1 MVEQLKEKLR
11 RYRRAGTV
19 TQMQIAR
26 NERRFAAAGSEH
38 PLAPHAVGEVCGQ
51 ISDLLGPGPAP
62 DVVFVFCSGDQVA
75 SAEATLRAVDALL
88 SPRICV
94 GAASTGTL
102 AGAREVEG
110 RSSLSVWAA
119 RLGEAVEPVSF
130 DLTSTD
136 AGVVVAGTSELV
148 DATGHLV
155 VVGDPQGLPIT
166 GLLTSLAQRAPEL
179 KVLGGLAPPVGS
191 RALPLLLEGTAVRTG
206 GMVGVR
212 LAESV
217 PMTTLVAQG
226 CRPVG
231 DPMAVTGTD
240 GTMLTGLAGRKPMD
254 RIREL
259 AQRMDPD
266 DRELASGG
274 LHLGVVVDEHR
285 LEFGHGDFVIRS
297 VMGADVGSG
306 ALAMGEPLPLGT
318 TVQFQVSDPTVAEA
332 DLAGLAEL
340 AGRADAALVFACS
353 RRGVGFFG
361 EPHHDASQLADTTGA
376 SAIAGMFCA
385 GEIGPIG
392 GVTRVHSLSAAVALF
407 RDG

>member
-1 MVEQLKEKLR
+1 VVEQLKEKLR

-297 VMGADVGSG
+297 VKVR
-306 ALAMGEPLPLGT
+306 
-318 TVQFQVSDPTVAEA
+318 DPTVAEA